1 MPIEARIESFQAGD
15 SAVTYNVPS
24 AASRTL
30 VALSSAA
37 PTVSRHANAT
47 FSSVSGALRTT
58 SATTA
63 GMTWLALITDPIVA
77 GLSAQLKSV

>member
-1 MPIEARIESFQAGD
+1 MPIDARIESCQAGE

-24 AASRTL
+24 AASRTR
-30 VALSSAA
+30 VALPSAG
-37 PTVSRHANAT
+37 PTASRHANAT

-63 GMTWLALITDPIVA
+63 GMT
-77 GLSAQLKSV
+77 

>member
-1 MPIEARIESFQAGD
+1 MPIDARIESFHADD

-24 AASRTL
+24 EPSRTL
-30 VALSSAA
+30 VAL
-37 PTVSRHANAT
+37 PTAGPTASRHANAT

-63 GMTWLALITDPIVA
+63 GMI
-77 GLSAQLKSV
+77 